1 MFRVNPRVTVGL
13 IFFTNVIQKFEKQW
27 KLLGHCLEYLPM
39 EGPSGNQTFL
49 WGCGPQEGLT
59 TLGLPRENVSDNL
72 FGLSIVCTI
81 HYTFPPLVFS
91 LHMDSTLGP
100 ATERKYKLEE
110 IEVEE
115 FRAGGQAGPE
125 VGVGITTGYCTVN
138 LTVLYC
144 TF

>member
-1 MFRVNPRVTVGL
+1 MRD
-13 IFFTNVIQKFEKQW
+13 
-27 KLLGHCLEYLPM
+27 CLEYLLT
-39 EGPSGNQTFL
+39 EGPLGNQTDL
-49 WGCGPQEGLT
+49 WGCGPQEGLIT
-59 TLGLPRENVSDNL
+59 SEPPRENVSRQPL
-72 FGLSIVCTI
+72 WTFHCCTI

-91 LHMDSTLGP
+91 LHMDSTLAP

-125 VGVGITTGYCTVN
+125 VGVVTTTGYCTVN

-144 TF
+144 TFYCSVLYNLLYCTIY